1 MDIVRRKLML
11 VTIGTQRVKMV
22 RFGGILLDVA
32 DVGAYKRFSYNSVT
46 NWLLMRGCCLL
57 MRAAHT

>member
-1 MDIVRRKLML
+1 ML

-32 DVGAYKRFSYNSVT
+32 DVGAYKRFSYNAVT